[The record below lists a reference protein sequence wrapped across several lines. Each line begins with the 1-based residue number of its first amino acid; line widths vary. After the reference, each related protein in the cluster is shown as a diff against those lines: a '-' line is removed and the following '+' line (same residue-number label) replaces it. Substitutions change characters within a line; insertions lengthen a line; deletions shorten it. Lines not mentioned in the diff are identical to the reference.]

1 MNQATVS
8 TCTVFKQGNGKKGP
22 WTLYKVVTTDGQ
34 EPSGFDFVN
43 PGELIELTSVQNGQ
57 YTNLNYKK
65 VAGAQ
70 VAAAPAQAPYTPPT
84 AQPAAA
90 PQAVTPPA
98 GNDPRVLRLLVLIA
112 TQVGIPNEQIMGIV
126 ENAA

>member
-1 MNQATVS
+1 MQQATVS
-8 TCTVFKQGNGKKGP
+8 TCTVFKTGTGKKGP

-34 EPSGFDFVN
+34 EPSGFDLVQ
-43 PGELIELTSVQNGQ
+43 PGEIIEITSVQNGQ

-70 VAAAPAQAPYTPPT
+70 VAAAPAAAPYTPPT

-90 PQAVTPPA
+90 PQAVAPA
-98 GNDPRVLRLLVLIA
+98 ANDPRVLRLLVLIA